1 MTELEKYETI
11 NKTET
16 VEELENAVETIWSSD
31 YIDGMTRKFDKK
43 KMKGYI
49 KGIVDGSIEQAN
61 VLTRKYGLRQ
71 QALYLKWLYS

>member
-16 VEELENAVETIWSSD
+16 VEELENAVDLVWPSD
-31 YIDGMTRKFDKK
+31 YIDGMTRKFDKE

-49 KGIVDGSIEQAN
+49 KGIVDSSIEQAN